1 MSPLLVLADANI
13 LVKDV
18 VSNVLFDLAAAK
30 LIDLKWTPQIEVEY
44 IRHRARLRA
53 EANGRELAFD
63 DLIWAKRRLEPIK
76 KHLVPQYLPPGWH
89 ADGKR
94 LDVLQKSLVFAPLLQ
109 LPDPDDVHVAL
120 AAADWARSAGRSVVL
135 ATDNLKDLPGA
146 DLLPFDVYPLHPG
159 DVLDLVELKDADGL
173 SKSLQKTCNDFK
185 NPEFALSDLL
195 VSIRSAQQFDNE
207 PLAAALQARWGIKVS
222 TTAGKNKR

>member
-44 IRHRARLRA
+44 AQHRARLRA
-53 EANGRELAFD
+53 EAIGRELAFD
-63 DLIWAKRRLEPIK
+63 DFIWAQRRLEPIK
-76 KHLVPQYLPPGWH
+76 QHLVPQHLPPGWQ

-94 LDVLQKSLVFAPLLQ
+94 LDVLQKSLFFAPLLK
-109 LPDPDDVHVAL
+109 LPDPDDVHVAM
-120 AAADWARSAGRSVVL
+120 AAADWARSARRSVVL

-159 DVLDLVELKDADGL
+159 DVLDLVDLMDAAGL
-173 SKSLQKTCNDFK
+173 SKSLQKTCTDFK
-185 NPEFALSDLL
+185 NPEFALSDMLA
-195 VSIRSAQQFDNE
+195 SIGSVQQFDNE
-207 PLAAALQARWGIKVS
+207 PLAAKLQACWGLQVS
-222 TTAGKNKR
+222 AGSVKSKR